1 MWRRAWK
8 PVAATV
14 AIGTPAYLY
23 YYRTTP
29 TFSIPI
35 RVKDMDGKPAMST
48 KVLPLLSMEEVN
60 KRLSER
66 ANFERTLRPDGIAW
80 NYANAALPSNDPIE
94 DTHSK
99 QIIQRDDASGD
110 YLFFAVMD
118 GHRAGDTSHL
128 LSLVLIRAVSLS
140 LAKLISNSSSTSL
153 SESTIGRVKSI
164 VGLGSAQDADP
175 HRVSLAI
182 QDAFT
187 DLDRELITAPLRV
200 LAGNMD
206 RSKAIPDVSKHPLAL
221 ETMLPAVSGSCALLA
236 VFDTAHK
243 DLYVACTGDSRAVAG
258 VWEPTPDGKGHWRVD
273 VLSEDQTGR
282 NPNELKRM
290 QAEHPK
296 DEADTVIRNGRV
308 LGGLEPTRAFG
319 DARYKWTREV
329 HDALNHAFMVGN
341 DMTLRSQPQTLKTPP
356 YVTARPEVTHRKLSF
371 DKSAP
376 GAIRFLVLATDG
388 LWDEL
393 TSEEVVSL
401 VGGHLA
407 GVRGVIP
414 KAELP
419 SLVPT
424 SVKTSGVEGKDHRRK
439 RNSGSWAFRD
449 ENVGTHLIR
458 NALGGGDEVSLR
470 QLVSIPAPYSR
481 RHRDDITVTVVWWE
495 EGREEDAQVATPTQA
510 KL

>member
-8 PVAATV
+8 PAAATI
-14 AIGTPAYLY
+14 AIGTPACLY
-23 YYRTTP
+23 YYRSTP

-35 RVKDMDGKPAMST
+35 RVKDVDGKPTMST

-60 KRLSER
+60 KRLNAR
-66 ANFERTLRPDGIAW
+66 ANAETIIRHDGIVW

-94 DTHSK
+94 DAHSK

-110 YLFFAVMD
+110 YLFFTVMD

-128 LSLVLIRAVSLS
+128 LSLVLIKAVSLALS
-140 LAKLISNSSSTSL
+140 KLISNSPSTFL
-153 SESTIGRVKSI
+153 TESTVGRVKSM
-164 VGLGSAQDADP
+164 VGFWSAPDADP
-175 HRVSLAI
+175 HRVSVAI

-200 LAGNMD
+200 LAGNID
-206 RSKAIPDVSKHPLAL
+206 GSKVIPDLSKHPLAL
-221 ETMLPAVSGSCALLA
+221 KTMLPAISGSCALMA
-236 VFDTAHK
+236 IFDTAHK

-329 HDALNHAFMVGN
+329 HDALNRSFMVGN
-341 DMTLRSQPQTLKTPP
+341 DMTLRTQPQTLKTPP

-371 DKSAP
+371 DKSSP

-388 LWDEL
+388 LWDEI

-424 SVKTSGVEGKDHRRK
+424 FVKTGSVEGKDHRRK
-439 RNSGSWAFRD
+439 RNRGSWAFCD
-449 ENVGTHLIR
+449 DNVGTHLIR
-458 NALGGGDEVSLR
+458 NALGGGDEESLR

-495 EGREEDAQVATPTQA
+495 EGREEDAQVTTPTKA